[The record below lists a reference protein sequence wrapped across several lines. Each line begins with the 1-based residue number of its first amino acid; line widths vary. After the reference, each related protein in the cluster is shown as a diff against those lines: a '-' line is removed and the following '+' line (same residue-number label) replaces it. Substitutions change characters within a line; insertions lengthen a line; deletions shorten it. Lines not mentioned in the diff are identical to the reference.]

1 MVWRKSERRGEESR
15 STERERER
23 ERERDGRL
31 GSSGD
36 DSLNSIELL
45 LLRDIGQ
52 CKIESF

>member
-1 MVWRKSERRGEESR
+1 MKKVEVQ
-15 STERERER
+15 REREIV
-23 ERERDGRL
+23 GVV

-36 DSLNSIELL
+36 DSVISIKLL

>member
-1 MVWRKSERRGEESR
+1 MKKVEVQRERR
-15 STERERER
+15 ERERER
-23 ERERDGRL
+23 EREMVGF